1 MSGLAYRHQRVQ
13 RLRRLVGRRSARK
26 DEGRFVIEGVN
37 LLEEALESEARIEAV
52 YVDGE
57 WGQEGRQGKLGGSVH
72 EAVPPDEGSADRLG
86 PLLRR
91 CYERGARVFDLE
103 PGVLERVAGTVTPQP
118 VMAVVETPTVALA
131 DVLSAS
137 PKLLVVCVDVRDPGN
152 AGTVVRSAWAAGA
165 DAVVSCEGT
174 VDLWNPKAVR
184 ASAGAVLHL
193 RVVAAGSAVPVLEE
207 IGQQGL
213 QRWGT
218 VKHGGAD
225 YAAQD
230 LTPPSALVL
239 GNEAS
244 GLQVVELGQHLDG
257 LVSIPMPGGAES
269 LNVGMAAAVLCF
281 EVARQRRYGRPLV
294 GFYAGSHG
302 PGDGTGGM
310 RGICPRPGPEARR
323 GTSAPRRR
331 PAPRR
336 PGRCRTSG

>member
-1 MSGLAYRHQRVQ
+1 M
-13 RLRRLVGRRSARK
+13 
-26 DEGRFVIEGVN
+26 
-37 LLEEALESEARIEAV
+37 
-52 YVDGE
+52 
-57 WGQEGRQGKLGGSVH
+57 
-72 EAVPPDEGSADRLG
+72 
-86 PLLRR
+86 
-91 CYERGARVFDLE
+91 
-103 PGVLERVAGTVTPQP
+103 AGTVTPQP

-310 RGICPRPGPEARR
+310 RGYVHNQAQKRGGGRALPE
-323 GTSAPRRR
+323 GG
-331 PAPRR
+331 RR
-336 PGRCRTSG
+336 PGGPARAAHPAKTQQAKR